1 MGKHFTK
8 DERNELSIL
17 LKKGYSERSIAMAL
31 KKDHS
36 SIGREIKRNSVR
48 GIYDPRKAHTK
59 SRVRR
64 GLAKYQNMK
73 IHQSHEYVK
82 FLETGL
88 KADWTPEQ
96 VCGRWNKNHHQSQHF
111 SFKSVYKFLYSSR
124 GQYLCKYL
132 PSKKYDRRQHRG
144 NKGSKREIIKNRV
157 SIEQR
162 PKIINQRKRFGD
174 FEGDVL
180 GAPKIDSQ
188 RLPALVERKSRKLFA
203 VKVPR
208 LKFAIDGFKKLL
220 KPYSDIVKSV
230 TLDNGVENARHLE
243 LGVKTYFCHPYAS
256 WEKGQV
262 ENTLGRL
269 RRFIKKK
276 ISLSQYNDGAIE
288 YFVERMNNTPRK
300 CLRWRTPNEIFNE
313 LLVKERSKKQ
323 RGRKTSGAFEG

>member
-17 LKKGYSERSIAMAL
+17 LKKGYSERSIATAL

-36 SIGREIKRNSVR
+36 SIGREIKRNSVG
-48 GIYDPRKAHTK
+48 GIYDPRKAHAK

-73 IHQSHEYVK
+73 INQSREFVK
-82 FLETGL
+82 FLEAGL
-88 KADWTPEQ
+88 MADWTPEQ
-96 VCGRWNKNHHQSQHF
+96 VCGRWNKNPRQGQLF

-132 PSKKYDRRQHRG
+132 LSKKYDRRQHRG
-144 NKGSKREIIKNRV
+144 LKGLKREIIKNCV

-208 LKFAIDGFKKLL
+208 LKFAIDGFKELL

-276 ISLSQYNDGAIE
+276 VSLSQYGNGAIE
-288 YFVERMNNTPRK
+288 GFVERMNNTPRK
-300 CLRWRTPNEIFNE
+300 CLSWRTPNEVFNE
-313 LLVKERSKKQ
+313 LLIKERNKK
-323 RGRKTSGAFEG
+323 RGGRKTSGAFEG